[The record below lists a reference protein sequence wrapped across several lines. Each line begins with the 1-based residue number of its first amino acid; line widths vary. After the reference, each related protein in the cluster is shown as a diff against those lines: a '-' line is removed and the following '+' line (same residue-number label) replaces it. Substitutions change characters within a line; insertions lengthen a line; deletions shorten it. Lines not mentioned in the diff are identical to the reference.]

1 MTDREE
7 EFVSYLETSNDYLLD
22 EKIEEITNW
31 INLFNL
37 IKLVK

>member
-7 EFVSYLETSNDYLLD
+7 EFVNYLETSNDYLLD
-22 EKIEEITNW
+22 VKIEEITNW

>member
-7 EFVSYLETSNDYLLD
+7 EFVNYLETSNDYLLD

>member
-7 EFVSYLETSNDYLLD
+7 EFVDYLETSNDYLLD
-22 EKIEEITNW
+22 VKIEEITNW

>member
-7 EFVSYLETSNDYLLD
+7 EFVNYLETSNDYLLD

-31 INLFNL
+31 INLFKL